1 MSQQTTAA
9 PWNRSLRSVRE
20 RHVIHNANH
29 TVGSTITNPT
39 TRRSM
44 IQQRSFNNQST
55 TWRFSPVR
63 TVRIMVTVLCA
74 KVVVVETVAVG
85 GGG

>member
-1 MSQQTTAA
+1 
-9 PWNRSLRSVRE
+9 
-20 RHVIHNANH
+20 
-29 TVGSTITNPT
+29 
-39 TRRSM
+39 M

-74 KVVVVETVAVG
+74 KVVDVETVSVG
-85 GGG
+85 GRVILHPCRVRCRG